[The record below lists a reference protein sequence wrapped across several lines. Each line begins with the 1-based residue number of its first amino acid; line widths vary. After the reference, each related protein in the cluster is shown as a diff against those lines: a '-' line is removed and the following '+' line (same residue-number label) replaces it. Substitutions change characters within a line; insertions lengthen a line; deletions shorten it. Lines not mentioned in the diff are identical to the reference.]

1 MKNPSV
7 LRKSAGLVTAFLL
20 AMGWFSPTQ
29 AALRNTPRT
38 LSLTRTQLEEIS
50 LGHLTLAGD
59 AVSATATEDET
70 LSEAVSAQM
79 WLNLLGVPLKK
90 VEVRINPEKRL
101 VPGGM
106 ALGIA
111 MRTEGVL
118 VVGVSEAAQ
127 GIAPARNAGLQ
138 AGDVIVG
145 VEGSTV
151 TTAESLTTLL
161 TNSAGKPVHIAYR
174 RAGESRTALLTPY
187 RDEATGAVRLG
198 AWVRDSTA
206 GVGTLSFYDPES
218 SRYAALGHA
227 TTDGDTGSV
236 LTVSEGQV
244 LRADIV
250 AVQKGQKGA
259 PGELKGSFL
268 REGDVLGSIRR
279 NTILGIYGS
288 LDKPASNPL
297 YPEGLPIG
305 LRSGV
310 HTGPATILSS
320 VDGAGVQEYAI
331 EITRVNQQSSPA
343 PKSMV
348 IRVTDDRLLSATGGI
363 VQGMSGSP
371 IIQDG
376 RLIGAVTHV
385 FVSDPTQ
392 GYGLYVD
399 WMLEEA
405 GTV

>member
-1 MKNPSV
+1 MKKPTK
-7 LRKSAGLVTAFLL
+7 LRRSAGVVAAFLL
-20 AMGWFSPTQ
+20 AMSWFSPMQ
-29 AALRNTPRT
+29 RT
-38 LSLTRTQLEEIS
+38 LRDTPDTLTLTRAQLEEMR
-50 LGHLTLAGD
+50 LGPLTLEGE
-59 AVSATATEDET
+59 VISATASEDET
-70 LSEAVSAQM
+70 LAEAASAEM
-79 WLNLLGVPLKK
+79 WLSLLGVPLKK
-90 VEVRINPEKRL
+90 VDVHVSPEKRL
-101 VPGGM
+101 VPGGQ

-118 VVGVSEAAQ
+118 IVGVSEAAE
-127 GIAPARNAGLQ
+127 GVAPAKNAGLQ

-145 VEGSTV
+145 VDGSTV

-161 TNSAGKPVHIAYR
+161 EKSDGKPVHIAYR
-174 RAGESRTALLTPY
+174 RAGESRTALLTPF

-206 GVGTLSFYDPES
+206 GVGTLSFYDPDTG
-218 SRYAALGHA
+218 RYAALGHA
-227 TTDGDTGSV
+227 ITDGDTGSV

-250 AVQKGQKGA
+250 AVQKGRKGA

-268 REGDVLGSIRR
+268 REGEVLGSIRR
-279 NTILGIYGS
+279 NSILGIYGS
-288 LDKPASNPL
+288 FDAPAANPL
-297 YPEGLPIG
+297 YPDGLPIG

-320 VDGAGVQEYAI
+320 VDGAGVKEYSI
-331 EITRVNQQSSPA
+331 EITRVNQQTSPA

-348 IRVTDDRLLSATGGI
+348 LRVTDERRLAATGGI

-399 WMLEEA
+399 WMMQEA
-405 GTV
+405 NAS